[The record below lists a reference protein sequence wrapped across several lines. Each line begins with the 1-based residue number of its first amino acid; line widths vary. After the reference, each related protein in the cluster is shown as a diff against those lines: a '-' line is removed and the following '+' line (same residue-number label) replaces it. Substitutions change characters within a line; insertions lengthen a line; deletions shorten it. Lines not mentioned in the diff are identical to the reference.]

1 MNSKSEADVPRS
13 PVSFDEE
20 DANLHISRQNNLS
33 SSPATHQ
40 FLSGLL
46 HSHGLQSIHVIHD
59 NARGIRSDSMSP
71 QASVPSTQE
80 KNDSRW
86 ASCTSSF
93 SAHNA
98 TNKNDFKKNGAARAT
113 NRNSTRVMLG
123 KQWGKF
129 WNEGGFVS
137 EGTSSEQT
145 TSQATSQ
152 VMDSS
157 QSSATVTRFLECSD
171 LSWGLSSSSSRLDT
185 AILSSAAI
193 PLPRKVSSRR
203 CKTGPLEVPMRRAF
217 IDHEDELIRR
227 AAEEASF
234 MEEGEDD
241 SDAKEM
247 DEQCDHVQAC
257 HNPKSTLPLYRSP
270 ISTPVRSLINDG
282 TTLEF
287 EEYDDVSFVTK
298 MPHEL
303 SMANVTRNFWPSSRP
318 NLITRTKSIPLLGIK
333 AKSIA
338 SQIDRILW
346 DVVDST
352 PRPEK
357 VERSLQATSQHDVP
371 KEKQPSEW
379 KVARNQSW

>member
-1 MNSKSEADVPRS
+1 
-13 PVSFDEE
+13 
-20 DANLHISRQNNLS
+20 
-33 SSPATHQ
+33 
-40 FLSGLL
+40 
-46 HSHGLQSIHVIHD
+46 
-59 NARGIRSDSMSP
+59 
-71 QASVPSTQE
+71 
-80 KNDSRW
+80 
-86 ASCTSSF
+86 
-93 SAHNA
+93 
-98 TNKNDFKKNGAARAT
+98 
-113 NRNSTRVMLG
+113 
-123 KQWGKF
+123 
-129 WNEGGFVS
+129 
-137 EGTSSEQT
+137 
-145 TSQATSQ
+145 
-152 VMDSS
+152 
-157 QSSATVTRFLECSD
+157 
-171 LSWGLSSSSSRLDT
+171 
-185 AILSSAAI
+185 
-193 PLPRKVSSRR
+193 
-203 CKTGPLEVPMRRAF
+203 MRRAF

-247 DEQCDHVQAC
+247 DEQCDHVQAY